1 MQHNARPWHINYVG
15 LRHTHHHACPQ
26 QLPYHFT
33 ITVMASNIP
42 DTHQACP
49 SLEKLC
55 ESNLAN
61 GTEDTLKV
69 GEGGLKLH
77 KTQDHSKVLVLSD
90 ANIAEVYLLR
100 LILSLM
106 VDVVKEAEM
115 LADGTMANVRAAL
128 SGKAAI
134 TRPAKRAI

>member
-1 MQHNARPWHINYVG
+1 M
-15 LRHTHHHACPQ
+15 
-26 QLPYHFT
+26 
-33 ITVMASNIP
+33 
-42 DTHQACP
+42 
-49 SLEKLC
+49 
-55 ESNLAN
+55 
-61 GTEDTLKV
+61 
-69 GEGGLKLH
+69 
-77 KTQDHSKVLVLSD
+77 LVLSD